1 MKLTTKAQYEMV
13 ITDVDSTLTSL
24 HTLEASIDLTDLILD
39 GQITVAENALL
50 AIISSAQE
58 KLDLI
63 EQEEVMDNFLAELK
77 VVFDKYTAKIE
88 LGSTETGYGLNYGEG
103 ETAVGIKLTA
113 TFEGTTATKEINKSV
128 IVSGDLV

>member
-1 MKLTTKAQYEMV
+1 MV
-13 ITDVDSTLTSL
+13 ITDADSTLTSL

-39 GQITVAENALL
+39 GQVTIAENALL
-50 AIISSAQE
+50 AIISSAQD

-63 EQEEVMDNFLAELK
+63 EQEEVMQGFLSELK

-88 LGSTETGYGLNYGEG
+88 LGSTETGYGLSYGEG

-113 TFEGTTATKEINKSV
+113 TFEGITATKEINKSV

>member
-1 MKLTTKAQYEMV
+1 MTTKIQYEMV
-13 ITDVDSTLTSL
+13 ITDADSTLTSL
-24 HTLEASIDLTDLILD
+24 HTLEAAIDQTDLILD
-39 GQITVAENALL
+39 GQVTVAENALL
-50 AIISSAQE
+50 AIISSAQD

-63 EQEEVMDNFLAELK
+63 EQEEVMDNFLAEMK

-88 LGSTETGYGLNYGEG
+88 LGSTETGYGENWGG
-103 ETAVGIKLTA
+103 AGTTGVKFTV

>member
-1 MKLTTKAQYEMV
+1 MTTKAQYEMV

>member
-1 MKLTTKAQYEMV
+1 MTTKQQYEMV
-13 ITDVDSTLTSL
+13 ITDADSTLTSL
-24 HTLEASIDLTDLILD
+24 HTLEAAIDLTDLILD
-39 GQITVAENALL
+39 GQVTIAETALL
-50 AIISSAQE
+50 VIISSAQD

-63 EQEEVMDNFLAELK
+63 EQEEVMTGFLSELK

-113 TFEGTTATKEINKSV
+113 TLDGVISTKEINKSV

>member
-1 MKLTTKAQYEMV
+1 LTTKQQYEMV
-13 ITDVDSTLTSL
+13 ITDADSTLTSL
-24 HTLEASIDLTDLILD
+24 HTLEAAIDLTDLILD
-39 GQITVAENALL
+39 GQVTIAETALL
-50 AIISSAQE
+50 VIISSAQD

-63 EQEEVMDNFLAELK
+63 EQEEVMTGFLSELK

-113 TFEGTTATKEINKSV
+113 TLDGVISTKEINKSV